1 MRKLLFNSTV
11 VAGLLLA
18 AACEPHRVS
27 ETGSDPDSLSATNDT
42 LTPAD
47 RTYVD
52 IDTIGLR
59 ADSGSNDSPAGNGGG
74 AKIPGQAPKPGTTS
88 KVDSIKNSYPK
99 KK

>member
-11 VAGLLLA
+11 VAGMLLA
-18 AACEPHRVS
+18 TACGSHRTS

-42 LTPAD
+42 LAPVD
-47 RTYVD
+47 RTYVE
-52 IDTIGLR
+52 IDTVALR
-59 ADSGSNDSPAGNGGG
+59 TDSLSNDTLAGTGGD
-74 AKIPGQAPKPGTTS
+74 AKIPGQAPKPGSTS